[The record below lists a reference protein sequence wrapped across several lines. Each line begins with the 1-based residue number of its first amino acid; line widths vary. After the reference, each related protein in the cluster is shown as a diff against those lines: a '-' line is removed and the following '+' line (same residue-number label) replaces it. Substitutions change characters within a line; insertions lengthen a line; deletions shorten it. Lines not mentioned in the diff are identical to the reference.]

1 MHSQNTAIITSF
13 LNRNNL
19 LVKHLLQALVN
30 AGLFLITKP
39 SLKISGAFKNKQ
51 KKAVENQEFQSHQK
65 KTSKSNTISVWSYQ
79 SLKQKFHS
87 SIC

>member
-30 AGLFLITKP
+30 AGLFLITKS
-39 SLKISGAFKNKQ
+39 SLKISGAFKNKP
-51 KKAVENQEFQSHQK
+51 KK
-65 KTSKSNTISVWSYQ
+65 
-79 SLKQKFHS
+79 KQ
-87 SIC
+87 